1 MNLLIRSVFL
11 IVVIFLCGLGA
22 WRFWPQAP
30 LVRNV
35 TADKVLVQKGKRQL
49 HLLKD
54 GVILKSYRI
63 ALGGN
68 PRGDKTRR
76 GDERTPEG
84 VYTIDWRNPRSKYHL
99 SLHISYPDSK
109 DRMQAKRKE
118 VSPGGDIMIH
128 GTPNGLGWIGSIH
141 NLVNW
146 TNGCIAVS
154 DHEIEEIWRAVP
166 NGTVIE
172 LLP

>member
-1 MNLLIRSVFL
+1 MKPLIRSFFL
-11 IVVIFLCGLGA
+11 VVVIAFCGLA
-22 WRFWPQAP
+22 VWRFWPQVPIA
-30 LVRNV
+30 RNV
-35 TADKVLVQKGKRQL
+35 TADKILVEKEKRQL
-49 HLLKD
+49 HLLKN
-54 GVILKSYRI
+54 GAILKSYRI

-68 PRGDKTRR
+68 PKGTKTQR

-84 VYTIDWRNPRSKYHL
+84 IYSIDWRNPKSKYHL
-99 SLHISYPDSK
+99 SLHISYPNSR
-109 DRMQAKRKE
+109 DRMQAKRKG

-128 GTPNGLGWIGSIH
+128 GTPNGLGWIGSLH

-146 TNGCIAVS
+146 TNGCVAVS